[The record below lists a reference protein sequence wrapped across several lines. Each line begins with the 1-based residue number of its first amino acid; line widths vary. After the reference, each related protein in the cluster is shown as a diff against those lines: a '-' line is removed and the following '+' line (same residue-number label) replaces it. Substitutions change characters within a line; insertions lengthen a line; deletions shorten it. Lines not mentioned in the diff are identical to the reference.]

1 MNLRYINRR
10 RRTVK
15 GIIHNFHDT
24 AHTRHRKL
32 LVLLLLTII
41 ALCFTIAPLQSFAL
55 KTTDNGLELNSPMA
69 VIPEIDPFNV
79 ENERD
84 YLYKI
89 ADIGEHSSP
98 FIHEFDIFENLIF
111 SAAGS
116 DGLLIYDIANPQEP
130 KLIAQEKDFS
140 MTVFTGFVPGY
151 FSVCYS
157 EGYVY
162 A

>member
-1 MNLRYINRR
+1 MKGILSNFQDKVQTRR
-10 RRTVK
+10 RK
-15 GIIHNFHDT
+15 F
-24 AHTRHRKL
+24 
-32 LVLLLLTII
+32 LVLTLLTII
-41 ALCFTIAPLQSFAL
+41 VLCFSVTPIQSIALISS
-55 KTTDNGLELNSPMA
+55 DNTLENDSPMA
-69 VIPEIDPFNV
+69 IIPEFNPLNV

-89 ADIGEHSSP
+89 ADIDEYKSQ
-98 FIHEFDIFENLIF
+98 IIREFDISENLLF
-111 SAAGS
+111 SAANS

-140 MTVFTGFVPGY
+140 VTVETGYVPGY
-151 FSVCYS
+151 YGVCHS

>member
-1 MNLRYINRR
+1 MYLRYINRR
-10 RRTVK
+10 MRTVK
-15 GIIHNFHDT
+15 GILHNFQDK
-24 AHTRHRKL
+24 AHVRHRKL

-41 ALCFTIAPLQSFAL
+41 ALCFTIAPLQSYAL
-55 KTTDNGLELNSPMA
+55 ETTDNGLELNSPMA
-69 VIPEIDPFNV
+69 IIPEFDPLNV

-89 ADIGEHSSP
+89 ADIGEYNYP
-98 FIHEFDIFENLIF
+98 FIREFDIYENLIF

-140 MTVFTGFVPGY
+140 MTINGFVPGY
-151 FSVCYS
+151 YGVCYS